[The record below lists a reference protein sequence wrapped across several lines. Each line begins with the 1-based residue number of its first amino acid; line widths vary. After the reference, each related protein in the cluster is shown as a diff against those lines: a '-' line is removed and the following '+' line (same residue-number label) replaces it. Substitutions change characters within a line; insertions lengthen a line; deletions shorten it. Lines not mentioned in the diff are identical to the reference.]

1 MNEKAELLFTEIWL
15 RTNSRFADVD
25 SFRIYTTHA
34 LPHVKKTVD
43 LQYSSFTQSLAYDDN
58 YEKFFK
64 DKSGFFESVGGVENL
79 SGLLSDKQI
88 ESYRKAIDSSSI
100 ILAHSALDA
109 AAFDYFSVVEIIAPI
124 QDFEKFVIKKQISL
138 NDLKGSSYDELVKQ
152 KIHKFIMELER
163 GSLLEKIDKLFQICQ
178 PPPKFEPIRNHVYN
192 RDKIETLD
200 NLRHEI
206 VHGRGSDSPLH
217 NCAED
222 IKYMRDTANF
232 LMALV
237 HEKYSVKIN
246 PTILKESLLEKS
258 RTSF

>member
-1 MNEKAELLFTEIWL
+1 MNEKAELLFTEIWW
-15 RTNSRFADVD
+15 RTNSRFSDVF
-25 SFRIYTTHA
+25 SFRRYTIHT
-34 LPHVKKTVD
+34 LPLVKKTAD
-43 LQYSSFTQSLAYDDN
+43 LEYSSFAQSLAYDEN
-58 YEKFFK
+58 NEKFFI
-64 DKSGFFESVGGVENL
+64 DKKGFFESVGGAENL
-79 SGLLSDKQI
+79 SAILAEKQI

-100 ILAHSALDA
+100 ILAHSVLDA
-109 AAFDYFSVVEIIAPI
+109 AAFDYFLVVEIVAPI
-124 QDFEKFVIKKQISL
+124 QDFEEFVIKKQISL
-138 NDLKGSSYDELVKQ
+138 EDLKGSNYDELMKQ

-163 GSLLEKIDKLFQICQ
+163 KSLLEKIDKLFQICQ

-206 VHGRGSDSPLH
+206 VHGSGIDSPLA

-246 PTILKESLLEKS
+246 PMIWKESLQEKS